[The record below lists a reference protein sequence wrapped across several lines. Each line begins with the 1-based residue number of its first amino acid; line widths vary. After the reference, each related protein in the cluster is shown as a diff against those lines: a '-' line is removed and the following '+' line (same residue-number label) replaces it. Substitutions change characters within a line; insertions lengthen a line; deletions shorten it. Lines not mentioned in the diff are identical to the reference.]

1 MLQTDALKFS
11 YQNKQIF
18 SFPDI
23 HCKSEETL
31 LILGNSGTGK
41 TTFLNLL
48 ALLLNPSEGVL
59 TINNTNTAMLTEK
72 SKTDF
77 RAKNVGIVF
86 QKPYFVNALNVSE
99 NLVLANYLGNSP
111 MDKLKAVDL
120 AKNLGFDHLMSKK
133 VQELSG
139 GEQQRVC
146 IARALMN
153 NPKVILADEPT
164 SALDDENC
172 EKVADLLEKQ
182 SKSIGAAL
190 IIVTHDHRL
199 KTRFSNQITL

>member
-11 YQNKQIF
+11 YQNNQVF

-48 ALLLNPSEGVL
+48 ALLLNPSDGVL
-59 TINNTNTAMLTEK
+59 TINNTNTAILNEK

-99 NLVLANYLGNSP
+99 NLVLANYLGNYP
-111 MDKLKAVDL
+111 MDKQKAEGL

-172 EKVADLLEKQ
+172 EKVANLLEEQ
-182 SKSIGAAL
+182 SKSVGAAL

>member
-1 MLQTDALKFS
+1 MLQTDSLKFS
-11 YQNKQIF
+11 YPKGQIF

-23 HCKSEETL
+23 SCNAKETL
-31 LILGNSGTGK
+31 LILGNSGSGK

-48 ALLLNPSEGVL
+48 ALLLSPTSGSLSLNDNPTTTLSEKQ
-59 TINNTNTAMLTEK
+59 T
-72 SKTDF
+72 TDF
-77 RAKNVGIVF
+77 RAKNIGIVF
-86 QKPYFVNALNVSE
+86 QKPYFVNALNVFE
-99 NLVLANYLGNSP
+99 NLLLANYLGNNAL
-111 MDKLKAVDL
+111 DKGKAADL
-120 AKNLGFDHLMSKK
+120 AKSLGFEHLLHKK

-164 SALDDENC
+164 SALDDQNC

-182 SKSIGAAL
+182 SKLIGAAL
-190 IIVTHDHRL
+190 IVVTHDHRL
-199 KTRFSNQITL
+199 KSRFNNQISL

>member
-1 MLQTDALKFS
+1 MLQTDTLKFS
-11 YQNKQIF
+11 YPNKQVF

-48 ALLLNPSEGVL
+48 ALLLNPSDGVL
-59 TINNTNTAMLTEK
+59 TINNTDTARLNEK

-99 NLVLANYLGNSP
+99 NLVLANYLGNYP
-111 MDKLKAVDL
+111 MDKLKAEDL

-172 EKVADLLEKQ
+172 QKVADLLEKQ

>member
-1 MLQTDALKFS
+1 MLQTNSLKFS
-11 YQNKQIF
+11 YPKGQTF

-23 HCKSEETL
+23 NCKAKETL

-48 ALLLNPSEGVL
+48 ALLLNSTSGL
-59 TINNTNTAMLTEK
+59 LSINDTQISNLNDKEITE
-72 SKTDF
+72 F

-86 QKPYFVNALNVSE
+86 QKPYFVNALNVGE
-99 NLVLANYLGNSP
+99 NLLLANYLGNNA
-111 MDKLKAVDL
+111 LNKAKATEL
-120 AKNLGFDHLMSKK
+120 AKSLGFEALMEKK

-153 NPKVILADEPT
+153 SPKVILADEPT

-182 SKSIGAAL
+182 SKLVGAAL
-190 IIVTHDHRL
+190 VIVTHDHRL
-199 KTRFSNQITL
+199 KTRFLNQITL